1 VANPLLRD
9 GPIPVA
15 VHGLIEYAAGILFI
29 AAPLVF
35 GFESGVATGVSVA
48 CGILILLVAATTSG
62 PTSLVD
68 GMTISVHAVLDYLLA
83 VVLIIAPF
91 LLGFSDETN
100 PTVFFIALGIAH
112 LLITIG
118 TRFGPRPE
126 A

>member
-1 VANPLLRD
+1 MANPLLRD

-15 VHGLIEYAAGILFI
+15 VHGLIEYATALLFI
-29 AAPLVF
+29 AGPLVF
-35 GFESGVATGVSVA
+35 DFESGVATGVSVA

-62 PTSLVD
+62 PTSLVN
-68 GMTISVHAVLDYLLA
+68 GLTISVHAVLDYVLA
-83 VVLIIAPF
+83 LILIIAPF

-100 PTVFFIALGIAH
+100 PTVFFIALGIVH

>member
-9 GPIPVA
+9 GPIPVG
-15 VHGLIEYAAGILFI
+15 VHGVVEYAAGTLFI

-35 GFESGVATGVSVA
+35 DFESGVATGMSVA

-68 GMTISVHAVLDYLLA
+68 GLTISVHAVLDYGLA
-83 VVLIIAPF
+83 VILIIAPF
-91 LLGFSDETN
+91 LLGFSDETS
-100 PTVFFIALGIAH
+100 PTVFFIAFGIAH

-118 TRFGPRPE
+118 TRFGPHPE
-126 A
+126 S

>member
-1 VANPLLRD
+1 MANPLLRD

-35 GFESGVATGVSVA
+35 GFDSEVATGVSVA

-118 TRFGPRPE
+118 TRFGPRTE